1 MLCCLIKESILD
13 KLVQMTTTMQPR
25 EECPSSRT
33 AIRTPGRAIRT
44 RNLCGRMGCKLD
56 ANSNPPI
63 TLSLFLGVIRT
74 EVSQQ
79 RERATFRRRRH
90 CKIERE
96 RSALYCL
103 IPRESRVL
111 SSLLPSHLFAD
122 RSHFH
127 SERASERATSPRGN

>member
-1 MLCCLIKESILD
+1 MPSTSMLCCLIKESILD

-25 EECPSSRT
+25 EECPHCNPDSRQSNK
-33 AIRTPGRAIRT
+33 RSRT

-63 TLSLFLGVIRT
+63 TLSLSLSVSLGVIRT

-96 RSALYCL
+96 IGALL
-103 IPRESRVL
+103 LDSSRIACPFF
-111 SSLLPSHLFAD
+111 LPSLPSVR
-122 RSHFH
+122 RSL
-127 SERASERATSPRGN
+127 PLPQ